1 MNLRNHGK
9 ERLYEKNS
17 VDSNNCCDAHLHR
30 LSAMFHQTKFSIS
43 QDKSRSKSRERGISL
58 THQSLSL

>member
-1 MNLRNHGK
+1 MHLMNVGK

-17 VDSNNCCDAHLHR
+17 VDSNNCCDHSHSVRVVINQAK
-30 LSAMFHQTKFSIS
+30 SSIS
-43 QDKSRSKSRERGISL
+43 QDKSRSKSRDRGISL